1 MLENKIYKYLSIE
14 IFKNFIII
22 LLTFTSI
29 AWTVKAVNF
38 LELMIEDGY
47 SGTIYLKYTLLN
59 IFTIITRFV
68 PLSFLLSLIISI
80 TKFERQQE
88 LLILWTMGLNKI
100 KIANIF
106 FLISCV
112 LVLFQVALGLVIN
125 PLTLNKSRA
134 LLRETETK
142 QINSML
148 RINNFSDAFKSTT
161 FHIEEKNEKDE
172 LINIF
177 IKDSSGSLRTII
189 SEVGDEDDTTIFAKK
204 GFIKDNKLILFD
216 GTIQTLNKKKE
227 IKNIDFKK
235 TKLSINN
242 FATRTITQPKI
253 QETSSLI
260 LYQCLIN
267 KNSDKV
273 LQNCTSDKSKKNVT
287 EALSRR
293 LGMPL
298 YIPLISVVASF
309 LLIYKKEKKY
319 NFVKKYLIFGIGFL
333 ILILAE
339 ILLRYTGFSSLNFIL
354 YFLAPLILFI
364 FFYYFLIKNMNSEKL
379 IK

>member
-1 MLENKIYKYLSIE
+1 
-14 IFKNFIII
+14 
-22 LLTFTSI
+22 
-29 AWTVKAVNF
+29 
-38 LELMIEDGY
+38 
-47 SGTIYLKYTLLN
+47 
-59 IFTIITRFV
+59 
-68 PLSFLLSLIISI
+68 
-80 TKFERQQE
+80 
-88 LLILWTMGLNKI
+88 MGLNKI

-148 RINNFSDAFKSTT
+148 RTNSFSDAFKGTT

-177 IKDSSGSLRTII
+177 IKDSSGSLKTII
-189 SEVGDEDDTTIFAKK
+189 SELGNEDDTTIFAKK

-227 IKNIDFKK
+227 VKNIDFKK

-364 FFYYFLIKNMNSEKL
+364 YFYYFLIKNMNSEKL

>member
-112 LVLFQVALGLVIN
+112 LVLFQVTLGLVIN
-125 PLTLNKSRA
+125 PVTLNKSRA

-177 IKDSSGSLRTII
+177 IKDSSGSLKTII
-189 SEVGDEDDTTIFAKK
+189 SELGNEDDTTIFAKK

-364 FFYYFLIKNMNSEKL
+364 YFYYFLIKNMNSEKL

>member
-112 LVLFQVALGLVIN
+112 LVLFQVTLGLVIN
-125 PLTLNKSRA
+125 PVTLNKSRA

-148 RINNFSDAFKSTT
+148 RTNSFSDAFKGTT

-227 IKNIDFKK
+227 VKNIDFKK

-364 FFYYFLIKNMNSEKL
+364 YFYYFLIKNMNSEKL

>member
-112 LVLFQVALGLVIN
+112 LVLFQVTLGLVIN
-125 PLTLNKSRA
+125 PVTLNKSRA

-148 RINNFSDAFKSTT
+148 RTNSFSDAFKGTT

-177 IKDSSGSLRTII
+177 IKDSSGSLKTII
-189 SEVGDEDDTTIFAKK
+189 SELGNEDDTTIFAKK

>member
-112 LVLFQVALGLVIN
+112 LVLFQVTLGLVIN
-125 PLTLNKSRA
+125 PVTLNKSRA

-177 IKDSSGSLRTII
+177 IKDSSGSLKTII
-189 SEVGDEDDTTIFAKK
+189 SELGNEDDTTIFAKK

-227 IKNIDFKK
+227 VKNIDFKK

-364 FFYYFLIKNMNSEKL
+364 YFYYFLIKNMNSEKL

>member
-189 SEVGDEDDTTIFAKK
+189 SEFGDEDDTTIFAKK

>member
-364 FFYYFLIKNMNSEKL
+364 YFYYFLIKNMNSEKL

>member
-112 LVLFQVALGLVIN
+112 LVLFQVTLGLVIN

-134 LLRETETK
+134 LLRETEIK

-148 RINNFSDAFKSTT
+148 RTNSFSDAFKGTT

-177 IKDSSGSLRTII
+177 IKDSSGSLKTII
-189 SEVGDEDDTTIFAKK
+189 SELGDEDDTTIFAKK

-227 IKNIDFKK
+227 VKNIDFKK

-364 FFYYFLIKNMNSEKL
+364 YFYYFLIKNMNSEKL

>member
-148 RINNFSDAFKSTT
+148 RTNSFSDAFKGTT